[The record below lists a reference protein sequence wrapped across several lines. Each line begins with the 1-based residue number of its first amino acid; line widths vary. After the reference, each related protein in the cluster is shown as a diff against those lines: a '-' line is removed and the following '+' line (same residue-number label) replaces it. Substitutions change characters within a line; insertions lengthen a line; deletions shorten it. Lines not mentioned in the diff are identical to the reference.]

1 MLTQRNKSPFQLVNK
16 KRQNLV
22 KSLILSKVTEKRG
35 SREQRADG
43 QKMSGGKIKHR
54 LPWY

>member
-1 MLTQRNKSPFQLVNK
+1 MLTQRNKSPFQLDNK

-43 QKMSGGKIKHR
+43 QKMSGGKIKLR